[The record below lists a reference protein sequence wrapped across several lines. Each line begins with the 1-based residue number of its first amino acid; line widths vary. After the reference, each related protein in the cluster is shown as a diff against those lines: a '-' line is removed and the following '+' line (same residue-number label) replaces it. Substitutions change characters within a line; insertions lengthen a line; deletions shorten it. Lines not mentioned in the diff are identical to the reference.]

1 MTAKPADQGARERFE
16 KEIDANFCVS
26 AGAGVGKT
34 TAIVRRVV
42 EIALSKPDWLPRLV
56 VVTYTKTAAEELRVR
71 ARNEILDK
79 LERAGERR
87 HTLLSGFRRAFF
99 GTIHSFCLRLVQEH
113 GRTLA
118 LPQNCELLA
127 PADEDDFWRRFC
139 ESQELERVTGIGL
152 PVAEILRFVTFEE
165 LLESAHKFSAA
176 AAEEIC
182 KRYLHAVVPPIDFR
196 HALAE
201 RNPRARAL
209 PEQQQ
214 RLREWL
220 DQFQSGAEFVG

>member
-1 MTAKPADQGARERFE
+1 MSTPLADLGARERFE

-56 VVTYTKTAAEELRVR
+56 
-71 ARNEILDK
+71 
-79 LERAGERR
+79 
-87 HTLLSGFRRAFF
+87 
-99 GTIHSFCLRLVQEH
+99 
-113 GRTLA
+113 
-118 LPQNCELLA
+118 
-127 PADEDDFWRRFC
+127 
-139 ESQELERVTGIGL
+139 
-152 PVAEILRFVTFEE
+152 TFEE
-165 LLESAHKFSAA
+165 LLESAQNLSAA

-182 KRYLHAVVPPIDFR
+182 KRYVHAVVPPMDFR
-196 HALAE
+196 DALAE
-201 RNPRARAL
+201 RNSRARAL

-220 DQFQSGAEFVG
+220 DQFQSGAEFVGLPNCTKGGE